1 MALSQIRYKF
11 FVTKLLFITALLL
24 LVAGL
29 NACSKKDTVPDGE
42 QVLATVG
49 SYDITRTHFLNEL
62 QRFNARA
69 GYGMNLSPDIME
81 GLLNQ
86 RLNRYVIVEFAM
98 AEEWHH
104 EPEVNH
110 MRELIE
116 RKALMEEFERR
127 FILDE
132 LTISDEDLRE
142 LFFRANTSVRAS
154 HLFAT
159 NRHEADSLFALLEQG
174 HSFEALAAQVF
185 QNPELAQNGGD
196 LGFFTLDDMDISFE
210 DQAFRMEIGEVSRP
224 VQTSRGFS
232 IIKVTDI
239 VTTPVITETQ
249 FAQRRNE
256 LSAIARDQQAE
267 LAIRRHLR
275 ETMDAFDY
283 DPQLMQR
290 LWEDVRNDPNA
301 YLEFNPELVR
311 LEVRLSPDVAGQPLI
326 TFGDFV
332 FTTDDFLREAFYTTF
347 SQRRSA
353 RNIHDFTGQVK
364 AMAYRA
370 KAIGEVRQ
378 HPNFNARYVQR
389 TADETFYNYL
399 TQMFEDYLESL
410 VVVDEA
416 DIREEFRRN
425 AGMYVEPLQLDMAE
439 IVVTTQQ
446 AADQAWAALQAG
458 RDFNDVL
465 RQFTADPAGRENMGR
480 LGFIPIDRFGMM
492 APSLV
497 SIQPGDFAGPF
508 QITGARFHIFKCLGR
523 IEPRQL
529 SFEEAVPHIERV
541 LRTEAKEQL
550 KIQKIGEAR
559 ERFNARVYTD
569 RLLSIPIQL

>member
-1 MALSQIRYKF
+1 MAISQIRYKF
-11 FVTKLLFITALLL
+11 FFTKFILITALLL
-24 LVAGL
+24 LIAGL
-29 NACSKKDTVPDGE
+29 NACTKKETPSEGE
-42 QVLATVG
+42 QVLASVG

-69 GYGMNLSPDIME
+69 GYGMNMSPDVME
-81 GLLNQ
+81 AVLNQ
-86 RLNRYVIVEFAM
+86 RLNRYVIVEYAM
-98 AEEWHH
+98 AEDWHN
-104 EPEVNH
+104 EPDVNH
-110 MRELIE
+110 MREMIE

-127 FILDE
+127 FIIDE
-132 LTISDEDLRE
+132 FTISDNDLRE
-142 LFFRANTSVRAS
+142 LFYRANTSVRAS

-174 HSFEALAAQVF
+174 HSFEALAARVF

-210 DQAFRMEIGEVSRP
+210 DQAFRMEIGEISRP

-239 VTTPVITETQ
+239 VNTPVITETQ

-275 ETMDAFDY
+275 TTIDTFDY
-283 DPQLMQR
+283 DPELMQR
-290 LWEDVRNDPNA
+290 LWEDVRNDPEA
-301 YLEFNPELVR
+301 YLEFNPELNR
-311 LEVRLSPDVAGQPLI
+311 LEVRLSPDVAGQTLI
-326 TFGDFV
+326 THGDFF

-347 SQRRSA
+347 SQRRQA
-353 RNIHDFTGQVK
+353 RNVHDFTGQVK

-370 KAIGEVRQ
+370 MAIGEVRN
-378 HPNFNARYVQR
+378 HPNFDARYVQR

-399 TQMFEDYLESL
+399 NQMFDDYLETQVRVS
-410 VVVDEA
+410 EA

-425 AGMYVEPLQLDMAE
+425 AASYAEPLQLDMAE
-439 IVVTTQQ
+439 IVVTTQE

-458 RDFNDVL
+458 RDFNEVL
-465 RQFTADPAGRENMGR
+465 RQYTADPAGRENMGR
-480 LGFIPIDRFGMM
+480 LGFIPINQFGMM

-497 SIQPGDFAGPF
+497 SIQPGEFAGPF

-529 SFEEAVPHIERV
+529 SFEEAIPHIERV
-541 LRTEAKEQL
+541 LRSEAKDQL

-559 ERFNARVYTD
+559 ERFNATVYTD